1 MNVGGSKMTTTMKV
15 NGFSPRKTQF
25 RADALQALAVFL
37 AVPGRKVETLQE
49 NNVCTVRLTTL
60 DKKCWEGNGF
70 TISTAIAEALRLLP
84 RELRTSNARILA
96 MPFSGAQLDKLASVI
111 VNNVLDTEPGA
122 WDSVEQAVRMHED
135 DVHEIAAERFGR
147 RMTPRE
153 WRSVTEIATPLV
165 AALNSRAIRS
175 ETK

>member
-1 MNVGGSKMTTTMKV
+1 MTTTMKV

-37 AVPGRKVETLQE
+37 SVPGRKVETKQE

-70 TISTAIAEALRLLP
+70 TITTAIAEAIRALP
-84 RELRTSNARILA
+84 APLRTRDSRIIA
-96 MPFSGAQLDKLASVI
+96 MPLSGAHLDALAEVI
-111 VNNVLDTEPGA
+111 VNNVTHTEPDA
-122 WDSVEQAVRMHED
+122 WESIDQAIRCHED
-135 DVHEIAAERFGR
+135 DVHEVAAERHGR
-147 RMTPRE
+147 RLTPRE
-153 WRSVTEIATPLV
+153 WRSVAELAAPLV
-165 AALNSRAIRS
+165 ARLHSRAIRS